1 MNVTELFRSAR
12 ILSSDNQAQ
21 MNQQTNINIQYPSVS
36 PYIAPE
42 VNEREVELEDIDK
55 LGIQEKDEQIQLL
68 QLLLNIYQKN
78 PLIINQ
84 YVVCS
89 QNDLEELIKLIA
101 KSEKCVIT
109 IDEDSICNCVCGPHK
124 YSKISS
130 ILVYKNNSAYDFKY
144 EYNEQYNFLKLNKI
158 SMHFVV

>member
-1 MNVTELFRSAR
+1 M
-12 ILSSDNQAQ
+12 
-21 MNQQTNINIQYPSVS
+21 
-36 PYIAPE
+36 
-42 VNEREVELEDIDK
+42 
-55 LGIQEKDEQIQLL
+55 
-68 QLLLNIYQKN
+68 NIYQKN